1 MQVLLAF
8 LFLPMTSASSST
20 RQRLVQSALELF
32 ASQGVTAT
40 TTRQIAERAE
50 VNEVTLFRN
59 FGNKYGLLRAVIEE
73 SEAFENLAT
82 GLLASATS
90 QENLGDALSAY
101 AQTYLQTL
109 QQVPE
114 LVRSLIGESGQFPVE
129 NRQVLGQ
136 RLADTHCHLAESLEV
151 LAQQLQVQFQV
162 SPLSLANLLNSLLL
176 GYAII
181 AFTTESHSLWATEA
195 DFFKDVEQ
203 LFAHGA
209 FATAERSPA
218 ESALTPQSNA
228 STTNKSTD
236 ASATVS
242 PASIS
247 AVDMDTVDLS
257 ANLVYEILKQAR
269 KAGGRDYA
277 LAYVLFGAG
286 LSPEEMAGLQRSQHL
301 HDPRQQIL
309 QVIQA
314 TGSRQIPVNQ
324 WILGKRYGSYENNP
338 LTQWLKSR
346 RDSHPALFV
355 DSQGNPLPIAEI
367 CACWQRWTQGLLTP
381 VGQPPAIAQAQQTW
395 RVEMLMRGMSL
406 ENLSILTGLELV
418 QLQPYARRA
427 KEKTALEQALQLDH
441 KPTTK

>member
-1 MQVLLAF
+1 
-8 LFLPMTSASSST
+8 
-20 RQRLVQSALELF
+20 
-32 ASQGVTAT
+32 
-40 TTRQIAERAE
+40 
-50 VNEVTLFRN
+50 
-59 FGNKYGLLRAVIEE
+59 
-73 SEAFENLAT
+73 
-82 GLLASATS
+82 
-90 QENLGDALSAY
+90 
-101 AQTYLQTL
+101 LQTL

-114 LVRSLIGESGQFPVE
+114 LVRSLIGESGQFPPE
-129 NRQVLGQ
+129 NRQVLGL
-136 RLADTHCHLAESLEV
+136 RLANTHRYLAESLTA
-151 LAQQLQVQFQV
+151 LAQQQQAQFQI

-176 GYAII
+176 GYTII
-181 AFTTESHSLWATEA
+181 AFTTESHPLWATEA
-195 DFFKDVEQ
+195 EFLEDVEQ
-203 LFAHGA
+203 LFSQGA
-209 FATAERSPA
+209 FSSVERSLVDTT
-218 ESALTPQSNA
+218 ESLPFASNA
-228 STTNKSTD
+228 SAAINAEDASVTVSPSSIATLSTD
-236 ASATVS
+236 AIDL
-242 PASIS
+242 PAS
-247 AVDMDTVDLS
+247 
-257 ANLVYEILKQAR
+257 LVHEILKQAR

-309 QVIQA
+309 QVIQP